1 MDSKTISDFFE
12 ARSRQSKI
20 KILILN
26 DIILALFAFFS
37 INYFLP
43 FGSLIYLACSI
54 SIIIILSYYFLDI
67 YSNKLKF
74 LSNKWLF
81 QIVNIFLFFILLA
94 YLFSLI
100 YAIQITPL
108 YYYLFLYLLLVIF
121 SRLVAQSL
129 VYKNAIELKNILIY
143 GGGVSGNKLY
153 NSLKSNSPEYN
164 VVGFIDDDPNKQK
177 ERIDSVKIYSP
188 NQISKLAKQFNC
200 YGIFIAMPSI
210 NSENRKK
217 ILMNL
222 LDEDLV
228 IKIVPSVKSLVEKT
242 SNFSDMRAINI
253 EDLVN
258 RSPVSPIERM
268 LKENVENKTILVTGG
283 GGSIGSELVNQAL
296 SLNPKKVVILEM
308 NELNIHNLMLEI
320 ENTDKLVV
328 VLGSLLDKPLLDRIF
343 QAHNFDIV
351 FHAAAYKHVSI
362 VEDNMFYGVMNNV
375 YSTFFIGDFS
385 IKYNVKN
392 FVLVSTDKA
401 VKPSNYMGKSKLI
414 SEMII
419 NQLSKISK
427 TKFNIV
433 RFGNVLNSSG
443 SVLSIFDQQIQKGG
457 PLTVTDKNVTRYF
470 MSIPEAAQLIIQS
483 STIADECRTFILEM
497 GESYNIYD
505 LAKRIIKINGFQ
517 LKTKDTDGVE
527 IDIVGLKEGEKLH
540 EELTFNEKDLEETEH
555 SKIYATKEKYFQF
568 DVFEWMKKL
577 NELYED
583 NDLEGFKDNI
593 DILVNNHERIN

>member
-1 MDSKTISDFFE
+1 MNSKTILDFIKV
-12 ARSRQSKI
+12 RSRQSKI

-26 DIILALFAFFS
+26 DVILAIVSFFL

-43 FGSLIYLACSI
+43 LGLLTYFACSI
-54 SIIIILSYYFLDI
+54 SIMIILSYYFLDI

-74 LSNKWLF
+74 LSNKWLL
-81 QIVNIFLFFILLA
+81 QIVNIFLLFILLT
-94 YLFSLI
+94 YFFSLI
-100 YAIQITPL
+100 YSIQVAPL
-108 YYYLFLYLLLVIF
+108 YYYLFLYLLLVVF
-121 SRLVAQSL
+121 SRLTAQSL
-129 VYKNAIELKNILIY
+129 VYKNAVELKNILIY
-143 GGGVSGNKLY
+143 GAGVSGNKLY

-188 NQISKLAKQFNC
+188 KHIPKLSKQFGC

-210 NSENRKK
+210 SSEKK
-217 ILMNL
+217 KEILINL

-242 SNFSDMRAINI
+242 SNFSDMRDINI

-258 RSPVSPIERM
+258 RFAVSPIDRM
-268 LKENVENKTILVTGG
+268 LKENVQNKTILVTGG

-296 SLNPKKVVILEM
+296 SLNPKKIVILEM
-308 NELNIHNLMLEI
+308 NELNIHNLMLETK
-320 ENTDKLVV
+320 NTEKLVA
-328 VLGSLLDKPLLDRIF
+328 VLGSLLDKPLLNRIF

-351 FHAAAYKHVSI
+351 FHAAAYKHVPI
-362 VEDNMFYGVMNNV
+362 VEDNIFYGVMNNV
-375 YSTFFIGDFS
+375 YSTFFIGEFS
-385 IKYNVKN
+385 IKYNVEN

-419 NQLSKISK
+419 NQLSKTSK

-443 SVLSIFDQQIQKGG
+443 SVLSIFDQQIKKGG

-483 STIADECRTFILEM
+483 STISDQCRTFILEM

-517 LKTKDTDGVE
+517 LKSKDIDGVE
-527 IDIVGLKEGEKLH
+527 IDIIGLKEGEKLH

-555 SKIYATKEKYFQF
+555 SKIYATTEQYFEF

-577 NELYED
+577 NDLYQD
-583 NDLEGFKDNI
+583 NDLEGFKDSL
-593 DILVNNHERIN
+593 DILVNNHQRIN

>member
-1 MDSKTISDFFE
+1 MNSKTILDFIKV
-12 ARSRQSKI
+12 RSRQSKI

-26 DIILALFAFFS
+26 DIILAIFSFFL

-43 FGSLIYLACSI
+43 FGLLTYFVCSI
-54 SIIIILSYYFLDI
+54 SIMIILSYYFLDI

-74 LSNKWLF
+74 LSNKWLL
-81 QIVNIFLFFILLA
+81 QTVNIFLLFILVT
-94 YLFSLI
+94 YFFSLI
-100 YAIQITPL
+100 YSIQVAPL
-108 YYYLFLYLLLVIF
+108 YYYLFLYLLLVVF
-121 SRLVAQSL
+121 SRLTAQSL
-129 VYKNAIELKNILIY
+129 VYKSAVELKNILIY
-143 GGGVSGNKLY
+143 GAGVSGNKLY

-188 NQISKLAKQFNC
+188 KHTPKLSKQFGC

-210 NSENRKK
+210 SSEKK
-217 ILMNL
+217 KEILINL

-242 SNFSDMRAINI
+242 SNFSDMRDINI

-258 RSPVSPIERM
+258 RSAVNPIDRM
-268 LKENVENKTILVTGG
+268 LKENVQNKTILVTGG

-296 SLNPKKVVILEM
+296 SLNPKKIVILEM
-308 NELNIHNLMLEI
+308 NELNIHNLMLETK
-320 ENTDKLVV
+320 NTEKLVT
-328 VLGSLLDKPLLDRIF
+328 VLGSLLDKPLLNRIF

-351 FHAAAYKHVSI
+351 FHAAAYKHVPI
-362 VEDNMFYGVMNNV
+362 VEDNIFYGVMNNV
-375 YSTFFIGDFS
+375 YSTFFIGEFS
-385 IKYNVKN
+385 IKHNVEN

-419 NQLSKISK
+419 NQLSKTSK

-443 SVLSIFDQQIQKGG
+443 SVLSIFDQQIKKGG

-483 STIADECRTFILEM
+483 STISDQCRTFILEM

-517 LKTKDTDGVE
+517 LKSKDIDGVE
-527 IDIVGLKEGEKLH
+527 IDIIGLKEGEKLH

-555 SKIYATKEKYFQF
+555 SKIYATTEQYFEF

-577 NELYED
+577 NELYQD
-583 NDLEGFKDNI
+583 DDLEGFKDSL
-593 DILVNNHERIN
+593 DILVNNHQRIN